1 MQLAKVRPFFVIE
14 QDSYF
19 NCSTRVKID
28 LLCMVGIGAIEVC
41 GLQLH
46 LVGHPRNLVR
56 LTTARGASF
65 D

>member
-28 LLCMVGIGAIEVC
+28 LLCMVGIGAIEVWPSAAPSWVSQEPSQAHYSKRRI
-41 GLQLH
+41 L
-46 LVGHPRNLVR
+46 
-56 LTTARGASF
+56 
-65 D
+65 